1 MAPTPVPFVPPSGDV
16 FFPLASNA
24 HALVTGGPV
33 ANVRA
38 RMKVCSLL
46 YDRVLLEAGDMTIQA
61 GPHGSSAFRHRTDT
75 TSPRSWQTP
84 RGRKRGQD
92 VPFSLAI
99 ASETTPG
106 VPAPGP
112 YRQVLHSETSIC
124 WLPTLEP
131 FQNEL
136 PAPSDWIVFGAP
148 SDMAPEFKKLED
160 QWKRWDGRND
170 ALIRLVPENFVR
182 SRILDDVSHDLAIG
196 ASGGWD
202 VSVDRFH
209 GQVVG
214 ARFASGGT
222 LQSKGLALPVL
233 VPRVGD
239 LTWEEVAK
247 LRRLKAIQQLRAV
260 LREVESEAF
269 DVARSGGDLEAA
281 MHHAYEKK
289 LAGVSEKLHGIRST
303 AAMGIAELL
312 VGAGAGYATTGLALL
327 GPAAGAGITAALMTG
342 WHVRRAVRGRRQRS
356 WIGIMDAISE
366 ATLSSSARR

>member
-1 MAPTPVPFVPPSGDV
+1 MAPAPVSFVPPSGDA

-33 ANVRA
+33 GNVRA

-61 GPHGSSAFRHRTDT
+61 GAHGSSAFRHRTDT
-75 TSPRSWQTP
+75 GSPRAWQTP
-84 RGRKRGQD
+84 HGRRHGQD
-92 VPFSLAI
+92 VPFSVAM
-99 ASETTPG
+99 APETTPG

-131 FQNEL
+131 FRNEL
-136 PAPSDWIVFGAP
+136 LAQCDWIVLGFP
-148 SDMAPEFKKLED
+148 SEMAPEFKKLED

-170 ALIRLVPENFVR
+170 ALIRLVPEHFVR

-214 ARFASGGT
+214 ARFASDGT

-239 LTWEEVAK
+239 LTWEDVAK
-247 LRRLKAIQQLRAV
+247 IRRLKAIQQLRGV

-269 DVARSGGDLEAA
+269 DVARSGGDVEAA

-289 LAGVSEKLHGIRST
+289 LAGVSETVHGIRST
-303 AAMGIAELL
+303 AAMGVAELF

-327 GPAAGAGITAALMTG
+327 GPVAGAGVTAALMTG
-342 WHVRRAVRGRRQRS
+342 WHVRRVVRGRRQRS
-356 WIGIMDAISE
+356 WIGVMGTISE
-366 ATLSSSARR
+366 ATQTSSTIQ

>member
-1 MAPTPVPFVPPSGDV
+1 MAPTPVPFVTPSGDV
-16 FFPLASNA
+16 LFPLASNA
-24 HALVTGGPV
+24 NALVTGGPV
-33 ANVRA
+33 ANVRT

-61 GPHGSSAFRHRTDT
+61 GPHGSSVFRHRTGT
-75 TSPRSWQTP
+75 GSPRAWQTP
-84 RGRKRGQD
+84 RGRKRGQE
-92 VPFSLAI
+92 VPFSLAM
-99 ASETTPG
+99 APETTPG

-136 PAPSDWIVFGAP
+136 PEQCDWIVLGFP
-148 SDMAPEFKKLED
+148 SEMAPEFKKLKD

-170 ALIRLVPENFVR
+170 ALTRLVPENFVR

-214 ARFASGGT
+214 ARFASDGT
-222 LQSKGLALPVL
+222 HQSKGLALPVL

-239 LTWEEVAK
+239 LTWGDVTK
-247 LRRLKAIQQLRAV
+247 IRRLKAIQQLRAV

-269 DVARSGGDLEAA
+269 EVARSGGDVEAA
-281 MHHAYEKK
+281 MHRAYEKK
-289 LAGVSEKLHGIRST
+289 LAGLSEKVHGIRST
-303 AAMGIAELL
+303 AAMGVAELL

-327 GPAAGAGITAALMTG
+327 GPAVGAGVTAALMTG
-342 WHVRRAVRGRRQRS
+342 WHVRRVVRGRRHHS
-356 WIGIMDAISE
+356 WIGVMDAISE
-366 ATLSSSARR
+366 AALTSSTRR